1 MNTNNVVQFPKEYNG
16 PLINGVSIEEINE
29 NVNMVKYY
37 HIQETIENLVPII
50 FNTLEI
56 SGFDVI
62 QDEEDLGNL
71 SDGALIVESIRAILC
86 RHYDIFHPFQ
96 VIAENVFEEDDDGAG
111 SLKIKDSLNIDMKEN
126 NPEE

>member
-1 MNTNNVVQFPKEYNG
+1 MNSNNIVQFPKEYNG

-86 RHYDIFHPFQ
+86 RHYGIFHPFQ
-96 VIAENVFEEDDDGAG
+96 VIAENVFEEDDEGAG
-111 SLKIKDSLNIDMKEN
+111 SLKIKDSLNIDMKEKDS
-126 NPEE
+126 E

>member
-1 MNTNNVVQFPKEYNG
+1 MNSNNIVQFPKEYNG
-16 PLINGVSIEEINE
+16 PLINGISIEEINE

-50 FNTLEI
+50 FNTLEV

-62 QDEEDLGNL
+62 YDEDDVSNI

-86 RHYDIFHPFQ
+86 RHYGIFHPFQ
-96 VIAENVFEEDDDGAG
+96 VIAENVFEEDDEGAG
-111 SLKIKDSLNIDMKEN
+111 SLKIKDSLNIDMKEKDS
-126 NPEE
+126 E

>member
-62 QDEEDLGNL
+62 QDEEDLENL

-86 RHYDIFHPFQ
+86 RHYGIFHPFQ

-111 SLKIKDSLNIDMKEN
+111 SLKIKDSLNIDMKEKDS
-126 NPEE
+126 E

>member
-1 MNTNNVVQFPKEYNG
+1 MNSNNIVQFPKEYNG
-16 PLINGVSIEEINE
+16 PLINGISIEEINE

-62 QDEEDLGNL
+62 YDEDDISNI

-86 RHYDIFHPFQ
+86 RHYGIFHPFQ
-96 VIAENVFEEDDDGAG
+96 VIAENVFEEDDEGAG
-111 SLKIKDSLNIDMKEN
+111 SLKIKDSLNIDMKEKDS
-126 NPEE
+126 E

>member
-1 MNTNNVVQFPKEYNG
+1 MNSNNIVQFPKEYNG
-16 PLINGVSIEEINE
+16 PLINGISIEEINE

-50 FNTLEI
+50 FNTLEV

-62 QDEEDLGNL
+62 YDEDDISNI

-86 RHYDIFHPFQ
+86 RHYGIFHPFQ
-96 VIAENVFEEDDDGAG
+96 VIAENVFEEDDEGAG
-111 SLKIKDSLNIDMKEN
+111 SLKIKDSLNIDMKEKDS
-126 NPEE
+126 E

>member
-62 QDEEDLGNL
+62 QDEEDLENL

-86 RHYDIFHPFQ
+86 RHYGIFHPFQ